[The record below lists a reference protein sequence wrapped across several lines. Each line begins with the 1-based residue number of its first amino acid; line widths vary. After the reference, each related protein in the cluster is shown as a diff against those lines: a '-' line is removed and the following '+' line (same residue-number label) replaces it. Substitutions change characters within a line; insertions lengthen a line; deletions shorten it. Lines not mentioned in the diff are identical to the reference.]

1 MQCGYKV
8 LSLRYGRRINDVALK
23 LANKE
28 VFIQSP
34 VFNASPVV
42 EAVLEACKRGVTVTL
57 YIGLGFNDFAEG
69 IVPFQGGTN
78 DTVRGRMQAE
88 LTSCNKQ
95 QYLKWHWY
103 VAKDQNAPLRFE
115 KQSRNNH
122 VKFLQ
127 VDGQVAVQGSGNM
140 DTQSWFHS
148 QEVNVMVDSP
158 QLVKEWMENF
168 AANQNTG
175 KYGLTDENGKLVS
188 GKPVPEKKGIGG
200 ISRSSGGFL

>member
-1 MQCGYKV
+1 M
-8 LSLRYGRRINDVALK
+8 
-23 LANKE
+23 
-28 VFIQSP
+28 FIQSP

-42 EAVLEACKRGVTVTL
+42 EAVLEACKRGITVTL

-78 DTVRGRMQAE
+78 DTVRGRMQTE

-95 QYLKWHWY
+95 KYLRWHWY

-127 VDGQVAVQGSGNM
+127 VDGQVAVQGLRLIPSVYR
-140 DTQSWFHS
+140 SRW
-148 QEVNVMVDSP
+148 MV
-158 QLVKEWMENF
+158 LMFREWE
-168 AANQNTG
+168 
-175 KYGLTDENGKLVS
+175 YGYSELVS
-188 GKPVPEKKGIGG
+188 
-200 ISRSSGGFL
+200 

>member
-1 MQCGYKV
+1 
-8 LSLRYGRRINDVALK
+8 
-23 LANKE
+23 LAKKE

-34 VFNASPVV
+34 VFNASPIV
-42 EAVLEACKRGVTVTL
+42 EAVLEACKRGITVIL

-78 DTVRGRMQAE
+78 DTVRARMQTE

-103 VAKDQNAPLRFE
+103 VAKDQTAPLRFE

-127 VDGQVAVQGSGNM
+127 VDGQVAVQGLPPRLS
-140 DTQSWFHS
+140 F
-148 QEVNVMVDSP
+148 P
-158 QLVKEWMENF
+158 YL
-168 AANQNTG
+168 
-175 KYGLTDENGKLVS
+175 
-188 GKPVPEKKGIGG
+188 
-200 ISRSSGGFL
+200 SRLYSLSLLPFSRPLHPCT